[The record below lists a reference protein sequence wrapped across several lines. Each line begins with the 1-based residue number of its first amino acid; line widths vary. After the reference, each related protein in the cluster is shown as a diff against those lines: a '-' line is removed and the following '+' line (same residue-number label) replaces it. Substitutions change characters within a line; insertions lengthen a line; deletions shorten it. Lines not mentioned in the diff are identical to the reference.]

1 MDSESRLGRHV
12 VARAVHSSPMAEGPG
27 DGAEAPLGVPNVG
40 EILKRFRQRRGESLR
55 DVAQGTGLSASFLSM
70 LERGE
75 CDITL
80 SRLAAIANHFDH
92 DVGSLLGYTA
102 RGARPQI
109 IRRPERVTVD
119 RGKGVDYHVT
129 RIPGTEM
136 ELVVAIFEP
145 HTGFKDELTHEGV
158 DIGMALEGRLVV
170 TINDIAYPVEE
181 GETAIWSGAYRHR
194 VRNDEDRRAVFV
206 AVVTEQVH

>member
-1 MDSESRLGRHV
+1 MS
-12 VARAVHSSPMAEGPG
+12 G
-27 DGAEAPLGVPNVG
+27 DGMQGVPNIG
-40 EILKRFRQRRGESLR
+40 EIVNRFRQRRGESLR

-80 SRLAAIANHFDH
+80 SRLSAIANHFDH
-92 DVGSLLGYTA
+92 DVGSLLGYTT

-109 IRRPERVTVD
+109 IRRRERVKVD
-119 RGKGVDYHVT
+119 RGNGVDYHVT

-136 ELVVAIFEP
+136 EVVVAIFDP

-158 DIGMALEGRLVV
+158 DIGIALEGRIIV
-170 TINDIAYPVEE
+170 TINDVDYPIKE

-194 VRNDEDRRAVFV
+194 VRNDEDSRAIFV
-206 AVVTEQVH
+206 AVVTEQVY